1 MQYDA
6 VTVGGGFS
14 GLVTACRAAELGL
27 SVAVLEARDEDRY
40 PCSSR
45 YATGAANVMGLP
57 IMSEPDRLFAAIV
70 KGSGRNA
77 NPALSRAVANNGKRA
92 IAWLSQQGAQ
102 FTSRALRH
110 DQPGQQVLAPVRAV
124 TAGLD
129 WEDRGADQLM
139 RRLEQ
144 NLTRCGSA
152 LLRGVKVEALLVEDD
167 ACVGVEAVR
176 EGARFRI
183 SSQAVVIADGGFAA
197 NPEMVARYI
206 TPHADRVLARVG
218 PGAKGDGIRM
228 AEKAGA
234 AVGGFGAF
242 YGHIHHANAMTDAR
256 QWPYPHLDAAAEI
269 GIVVGPDGQ
278 RFTDEGLGG
287 VCVANAIAHLPDPL
301 SAFLILDD
309 AIWNAE
315 SALTTTVPA
324 NPAMVDA
331 GGELLSSPDVG
342 MLAALTHLPADQ
354 LARSIGQY
362 NDAVDSDDF
371 AGLAVPRSMRKHKP
385 MPIRTAPFHAIPLCA
400 GITGTMGGVIIDE
413 HAHAQKPDGTNFRG
427 LYAVGTPVAG
437 LEGGPRAGY
446 VGGLSKAF
454 ILGMLA
460 AEHMA
465 AKHMAAKHIASLR

>member
-1 MQYDA
+1 MQYDV
-6 VTVGGGFS
+6 VTIGGGFS
-14 GLVTACRAAELGL
+14 GLITACRAAELGL
-27 SVAVLEARDEDRY
+27 SVAALEARSEDCY

-57 IMSEPDRLFAAIV
+57 ILSEPDRLYAAILQ
-70 KGSGRNA
+70 GSGSHA
-77 NPALSRAVANNGKRA
+77 TPAVARAVADNGERA
-92 IAWLSQQGAQ
+92 IAWLSQQGAE
-102 FTSRALRH
+102 FTSRVLRH
-110 DQPGQQVLAPVRAV
+110 EQPGQQVLAPVRAE

-129 WEDRGADQLM
+129 WDDRGADRLM

-144 NLTRCGSA
+144 NLMQHRGA
-152 LLRGVKVEALLVEDD
+152 LMRGVKVESLTIDD
-167 ACVGVEAVR
+167 GACVGVEAVR
-176 EGARFRI
+176 DGVRFRI
-183 SSQAVVIADGGFAA
+183 KSEAAVIADGGFAA
-197 NPEMVARYI
+197 NPEMVAQYI

-242 YGHIHHANAMTDAR
+242 YGHIHHAGAMTDAR
-256 QWPYPHLDAAAEI
+256 QWPYPHLDAAAEL
-269 GIVVGPDGQ
+269 GIVVGPDGG

-315 SALTTTVPA
+315 PALTTTVPA

-331 GGELLSSPDVG
+331 GGALLSAPDIET
-342 MLAALTHLPADQ
+342 LAALTRLPAGQ
-354 LARSIGQY
+354 LARSIAQHNG
-362 NDAVDSDDF
+362 AVDSNDF
-371 AGLAVPRSMRKHKP
+371 APLVVPRTKRKHEP

-400 GITGTMGGVIIDE
+400 GITGTMGGVVINQ
-413 HAHAQKPDGTNFRG
+413 HAQAQKPDGTVFRG

-460 AEHMA
+460 AENMA
-465 AKHMAAKHIASLR
+465 ALFDADR

>member
-1 MQYDA
+1 MQFDLL
-6 VTVGGGFS
+6 TIGGGFS

-57 IMSEPDRLFAAIV
+57 IMSEPDRLFTAIV
-70 KGSGRNA
+70 NGSGRNA
-77 NPALSRAVANNGKRA
+77 NPAVARAVADNGKRA
-92 IAWLSQQGAQ
+92 IAWLSQQGAE
-102 FTSRALRH
+102 FTSRVLRH
-110 DQPGQQVLAPVRAV
+110 DQPGQQVLTPVRAE

-129 WEDRGADQLM
+129 WEDRGADRLM

-144 NLTRCGSA
+144 NLTQRGSV
-152 LLRGVKVEALLVEDD
+152 LLRGVKVEALAVEDG
-167 ACVGVEAVR
+167 ACIGVEAVR
-176 EGARFRI
+176 DGARLRI
-183 SSQAVVIADGGFAA
+183 SSKAIVIADGGFAA
-197 NPEMVARYI
+197 NREMVAQYI
-206 TPHADRVLARVG
+206 TPQANRVLARVG

-234 AVGGFGAF
+234 AVGGFGEF
-242 YGHIHHANAMTDAR
+242 YGHIHHASAMTDAR

-269 GIVVGPDGQ
+269 GIVVGPDGR

-287 VCVANAIAHLPDPL
+287 VCMANAIAHLPDPL

-315 SALTTTVPA
+315 PALTTTVPA

-331 GGELLSSPDVG
+331 GGALLSAPDVER
-342 MLAALTHLPADQ
+342 LAALTYLPADQ
-354 LARSIGQY
+354 LARSIEQH
-362 NDAVDSDDF
+362 NDAVDSNDF
-371 AGLAVPRSMRKHKP
+371 SRLAVPRTKRKHKP
-385 MPIRTAPFHAIPLCA
+385 MPIRTGPFHAIPLCA
-400 GITGTMGGVIIDE
+400 GITGTMGGVVINE
-413 HAHAQKPDGTNFRG
+413 HAQAQKPGGTNFRG

-437 LEGGPRAGY
+437 LEGGPHAGY

-460 AEHMA
+460 AEHIA
-465 AKHMAAKHIASLR
+465 AEHTAPVR

>member
-1 MQYDA
+1 MQYDV

-27 SVAVLEARDEDRY
+27 SVAVLEARGEDRY

-57 IMSEPDRLFAAIV
+57 IMSEPDRLFGAIMN
-70 KGSGRNA
+70 GSGRNA
-77 NPALSRAVANNGKRA
+77 DPAVARAVADNGKRA

-102 FTSRALRH
+102 FTSRVLRH
-110 DQPGQQVLAPVRAV
+110 DQPGQQVLAPVRAE

-129 WEDRGADQLM
+129 WEDRGADRLM
-139 RRLEQ
+139 HRLEQ
-144 NLTRCGSA
+144 NLTQRGSV
-152 LLRGVKVEALLVEDD
+152 LMRGVKAEALAVEDG

-176 EGARFRI
+176 DDTRFRI
-183 SSQAVVIADGGFAA
+183 SSKAVVIADGGFAA
-197 NPEMVARYI
+197 NPEMVAQYI

-218 PGAKGDGIRM
+218 PGARGDGIRM
-228 AEKAGA
+228 AEEAGA

-242 YGHIHHANAMTDAR
+242 YGHIHHAIAMIDAR

-269 GIVVGPDGQ
+269 GIVVGPGGQ

-301 SAFLILDD
+301 SAFLIIDD

-315 SALTTTVPA
+315 PALTTTVPA
-324 NPAMVDA
+324 NSAMVDA
-331 GGELLSSPDVG
+331 GGQLLSAPDVER
-342 MLAALTHLPADQ
+342 LATLTHLPADR
-354 LARSIGQY
+354 LARSIAQH
-362 NDAVDSDDF
+362 NDAVGSNNF
-371 AGLAVPRSMRKHKP
+371 ARLAVPRSMRKHKP
-385 MPIRTAPFHAIPLCA
+385 MPIHTAPFHAIPLCA
-400 GITGTMGGVIIDE
+400 GITGTMGGVVINE
-413 HAHAQKPDGTNFRG
+413 HAQAQKPDGTNFRG

-465 AKHMAAKHIASLR
+465 SML

>member
-1 MQYDA
+1 MQYDV
-6 VTVGGGFS
+6 VTIGGGFS

-27 SVAVLEARDEDRY
+27 SVAVLEERYEDRY

-57 IMSEPDRLFAAIV
+57 IMSEPDKLFAAIV

-77 NPALSRAVANNGKRA
+77 NPAVARAVANNGKRA
-92 IAWLSQQGAQ
+92 IAWLSLQGAQ

-110 DQPGQQVLAPVRAV
+110 DQPGQQVLAPVRAE

-144 NLTRCGSA
+144 NLTRRGSA
-152 LLRGVKVEALLVEDD
+152 LIRGVKVEALVVEDA

-176 EGARFRI
+176 DGTRFRI

-197 NPEMVARYI
+197 NPEMVAQYI

-228 AEKAGA
+228 AEKLGA

-242 YGHIHHANAMTDAR
+242 YGHIHHASAMTNAG

-301 SAFLILDD
+301 SAFLILDE
-309 AIWNAE
+309 ASWNAE
-315 SALTTTVPA
+315 PTLTTTVPA

-354 LARSIGQY
+354 LARSIGQH

-400 GITGTMGGVIIDE
+400 GITGTMGGVVINE
-413 HAHAQKPDGTNFRG
+413 HAQAQKLDGTNFRG
-427 LYAVGTPVAG
+427 LYAVGTPIAG

-465 AKHMAAKHIASLR
+465 SVR

>member
-1 MQYDA
+1 MQFDLL
-6 VTVGGGFS
+6 TIGGGFS

-57 IMSEPDRLFAAIV
+57 IMSEPDRLFAAIMN
-70 KGSGRNA
+70 GSGSNA
-77 NPALSRAVANNGKRA
+77 NPAVARALADNGRRA
-92 IAWLSQQGAQ
+92 IAWLSQQGAE
-102 FTSRALRH
+102 FTSRVLRH
-110 DQPGQQVLAPVRAV
+110 DQPGQQVLAPVRAE

-129 WEDRGADQLM
+129 WEDRGADRLM
-139 RRLEQ
+139 HRLEQ
-144 NLTRCGSA
+144 NLTQRGST
-152 LLRGVKVEALLVEDD
+152 LIRGVKAETLTVEDG

-176 EGARFRI
+176 DGARFRI
-183 SSQAVVIADGGFAA
+183 SSKAAVIADGGFAA
-197 NPEMVARYI
+197 NREMVAQYI
-206 TPHADRVLARVG
+206 TPHATRVLARVG

-242 YGHIHHANAMTDAR
+242 YGHIHHASAMTDAR

-269 GIVVGPDGQ
+269 GIVVGPDGR

-287 VCVANAIAHLPDPL
+287 VCMANAIAHLPDPL

-309 AIWNAE
+309 AIWKAE
-315 SALTTTVPA
+315 PALTTTVPA

-331 GGELLSSPDVG
+331 GGALLSAPDAER
-342 MLAALTHLPADQ
+342 LAALTHLPADQ
-354 LARSIGQY
+354 LARSIERH
-362 NDAVDSDDF
+362 NDAVDSNDF
-371 AGLAVPRSMRKHKP
+371 SRLAVQRTKRKHKP
-385 MPIRTAPFHAIPLCA
+385 MPIRAAPFHAIPLCA
-400 GITGTMGGVIIDE
+400 GITGTMGGVVINE
-413 HAHAQKPDGTNFRG
+413 HAQAQKPDGTNFRG

-437 LEGGPRAGY
+437 LEGGPHAGY

-454 ILGMLA
+454 VLGMVA
-460 AEHMA
+460 AEHIA
-465 AKHMAAKHIASLR
+465 ASVR

>member
-1 MQYDA
+1 
-6 VTVGGGFS
+6 
-14 GLVTACRAAELGL
+14 LGL
-27 SVAVLEARDEDRY
+27 SVAVLEARGEDRY

-57 IMSEPDRLFAAIV
+57 IMSEPDRLFGAIMN
-70 KGSGRNA
+70 GSGRNA
-77 NPALSRAVANNGKRA
+77 NPAVARAVADNGKHA
-92 IAWLSQQGAQ
+92 IAWLSQQGAE
-102 FTSRALRH
+102 FTSRVLRH
-110 DQPGQQVLAPVRAV
+110 DQPGQQVLAPVRAE

-129 WEDRGADQLM
+129 WEDRGADRLM
-139 RRLEQ
+139 HRLEQ
-144 NLTRCGSA
+144 NLTQRGSV
-152 LLRGVKVEALLVEDD
+152 LMRGVKAEALAVEDG

-176 EGARFRI
+176 DGTRFLI
-183 SSQAVVIADGGFAA
+183 SSKAVVIADGGFAA
-197 NPEMVARYI
+197 NPEMVAQYI

-242 YGHIHHANAMTDAR
+242 YGHIHHASAMTDAR

-301 SAFLILDD
+301 SAFLIIDD

-315 SALTTTVPA
+315 PALTTTVPA

-331 GGELLSSPDVG
+331 GGQLLSAPDVER
-342 MLAALTHLPADQ
+342 LATLTHLPADR
-354 LARSIGQY
+354 LARSIAQH
-362 NDAVDSDDF
+362 NDAVGGNDF
-371 AGLAVPRSMRKHKP
+371 ARAFATLAVPRSMRKHRP

-400 GITGTMGGVIIDE
+400 GITGTMGGVIINE
-413 HAHAQKPDGTNFRG
+413 HAQAQKPDGTNFRG

-460 AEHMA
+460 AEQMA
-465 AKHMAAKHIASLR
+465 SVL

>member
-1 MQYDA
+1 MQYDV

-57 IMSEPDRLFAAIV
+57 IMSEPDRLFAAIIN
-70 KGSGRNA
+70 GSGRNA
-77 NPALSRAVANNGKRA
+77 NPAVARALADNGRRA
-92 IAWLSQQGAQ
+92 IAWLSRQGAE
-102 FTSRALRH
+102 FTSRVLRH
-110 DQPGQQVLAPVRAV
+110 DQPGQQVLAPVRAE

-129 WEDRGADQLM
+129 WEDRGADRLM
-139 RRLEQ
+139 QRLEQ
-144 NLTRCGSA
+144 NLTARSSA
-152 LLRGVKVEALLVEDD
+152 LLRGVKVEALAVEDE

-176 EGARFRI
+176 DGTRVRI
-183 SSQAVVIADGGFAA
+183 SSKAVVIADGGFAA
-197 NPEMVARYI
+197 NREMVAQYI
-206 TPHADRVLARVG
+206 TLHAARVLARVG

-242 YGHIHHANAMTDAR
+242 YGHIHHASAMTDAR

-269 GIVVGPDGQ
+269 GIVVGPDGT

-301 SAFLILDD
+301 SAFLVLDD

-315 SALTTTVPA
+315 PALTTTVPA

-331 GGELLSSPDVG
+331 GGALLSAPDIAT
-342 MLAALTHLPADQ
+342 LAALANLPADP
-354 LARSIGQY
+354 LAKSIAQH
-362 NDAVDSDDF
+362 NNAVASGDF
-371 AGLAVPRSMRKHKP
+371 AQLAVPRTKRKHEP
-385 MPIRTAPFHAIPLCA
+385 MPICTAPFHAIPLCA
-400 GITGTMGGVIIDE
+400 GITGTMGGVVIDQ
-413 HAHAQKPDGTNFRG
+413 HARAQKPDGTHFRG

-460 AEHMA
+460 AEH
-465 AKHMAAKHIASLR
+465 IAEHTASAR

>member
-1 MQYDA
+1 MQYDV
-6 VTVGGGFS
+6 VTIGGGFS

-27 SVAVLEARDEDRY
+27 SVAVLEERDEDRY

-77 NPALSRAVANNGKRA
+77 NSAVARALANNGERA
-92 IAWLSQQGAQ
+92 IAWLSLQGAQ
-102 FTSRALRH
+102 FTSRVLRH
-110 DQPGQQVLAPVRAV
+110 DQPGQKVLAPVRAE

-144 NLTRCGSA
+144 NLTRRGSA
-152 LLRGVKVEALLVEDD
+152 LIRGVKVEALAVEDD

-176 EGARFRI
+176 DGTRFRI

-197 NPEMVARYI
+197 NPEMVAQYI
-206 TPHADRVLARVG
+206 TPHAGRVLARVG

-228 AEKAGA
+228 AEKVGA

-242 YGHIHHANAMTDAR
+242 YGHIHHASAMTNAG

-301 SAFLILDD
+301 SAFLILDE
-309 AIWNAE
+309 ASWNAE
-315 SALTTTVPA
+315 PALTTTVPA

-354 LARSIGQY
+354 LARSIGHH

-371 AGLAVPRSMRKHKP
+371 AGLAVTRSIRKHKP

-400 GITGTMGGVIIDE
+400 GITGTMGGVVINE
-413 HAHAQKPDGTNFRG
+413 HAQAQKPDGTNFRG
-427 LYAVGTPVAG
+427 LYAVGTPIAG

-465 AKHMAAKHIASLR
+465 SVR